1 MTSDAFAHWL
11 AAMKAAGLAT
21 SDAHCGRLLGLSA
34 DTIVRL
40 KYGGADVKTAL
51 ACQALMHGLKPYNT

>member
-11 AAMKAAGLAT
+11 
-21 SDAHCGRLLGLSA
+21 AHCGRLLGLSA

-51 ACQALMHGLKPYNT
+51 ACQALMHGLKPYNP